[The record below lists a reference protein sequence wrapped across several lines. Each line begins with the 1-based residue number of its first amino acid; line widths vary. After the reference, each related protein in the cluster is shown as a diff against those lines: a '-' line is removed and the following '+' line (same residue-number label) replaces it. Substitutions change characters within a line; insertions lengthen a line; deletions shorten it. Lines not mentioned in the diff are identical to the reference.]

1 MDNISDNK
9 IINDNAADNGSD
21 NDKNIVISERL
32 AAVRGIMKAN
42 GVDIY
47 VVVTG
52 DYHISEYAG
61 DYFKE
66 REFISGFTGSAGT
79 AVITSDTAVLFT
91 DGRYFVQAEKQLSGT
106 EYKLM
111 RMGSAGVPALNEY
124 CRELLK
130 EGMTIGFD
138 GRCVQA
144 GQGIEFKKMAEF
156 NKAYCNYSFD
166 AIEQIYEGRAEF
178 PHSKAFYLDTKYSGK
193 TIKEKLADVRGVMKD
208 NMSDVHIIASL
219 DDICWLFNIR
229 GRDVHCNPV
238 IMAYAAVY
246 MDKTVLYTDIDRL
259 DECIDKLIEA
269 GVEVKS
275 YNDIYEDIRS
285 IAGHK
290 VLIDKKRVNTRLYL
304 YAKDNDKIEL
314 VEKENPEVLLK
325 AVKNDTEI
333 ANLKDV
339 HIDDGLAVTRFI
351 FWLKKAVKSGQT
363 ITEASAAEYLDNLR
377 SGIKDYIELSF
388 DTISAYADN
397 AAMMHY
403 QASKDNCSTLK
414 QEGMLLVDSGGQYMR
429 GTTDITR
436 TIALGEVTDEMKKCY
451 TLTLKGMLNLA
462 NTRFLHG
469 CTGYNLDIMARAP
482 LWNENIDY
490 RCGTGHGVGYLLN
503 VHEAPNGF
511 RWKHIQGVN
520 DLAILT
526 PGMVTSDEPGVY
538 ADGRFGIRI
547 ENEIIVTEDK
557 ENEYGRWLKFEML
570 TMVPVDLELVDVQY
584 LNDKDIEQLNNYH
597 KQVYNALSPYMKG
610 EELEQLAYSTREL

>member
-1 MDNISDNK
+1 MDNISDDK
-9 IINDNAADNGSD
+9 IINDNATNNGS
-21 NDKNIVISERL
+21 NNNTVISRRL
-32 AAVRGIMKAN
+32 EAVRGIMKEK

-66 REFISGFTGSAGT
+66 REFISGFSGSAGT

-156 NKAYCNYSFD
+156 NKANCNYSFD
-166 AIEQIYEGRAEF
+166 AIEQIYNDRAEF
-178 PHSKAFYLDTKYSGK
+178 PHSKAFYLDTMYSGK
-193 TIKEKLADVRGVMKD
+193 TIKDKLIDVRCAMKD

-259 DECIDKLIEA
+259 DDCIDKLIEA
-269 GVEVKS
+269 GVEVKP

-285 IAGHK
+285 IAGYK

-325 AVKNDTEI
+325 AVKNDIEI
-333 ANLKDV
+333 TNLKNV

-520 DLAILT
+520 DLAVLT

-570 TMVPVDLELVDVQY
+570 TMVPVDLDLVDVQY
-584 LNDKDIEQLNNYH
+584 LSYKDIEQLNNYN
-597 KQVYNALSPYMKG
+597 KQVYNVLSPYMKG
-610 EELEQLAYSTREL
+610 EELEQLVYSTREL

>member
-1 MDNISDNK
+1 MDNISDDK
-9 IINDNAADNGSD
+9 IINDNATNNGS
-21 NDKNIVISERL
+21 NNNTVISRRL
-32 AAVRGIMKAN
+32 EAVRGIMKEK

-66 REFISGFTGSAGT
+66 REFISGFSGSAGT

-156 NKAYCNYSFD
+156 NKAQCNYSFD
-166 AIEQIYEGRAEF
+166 AIEQIYNDRAEF
-178 PHSKAFYLDTKYSGK
+178 PHSKAFYLDTMYSGK
-193 TIKEKLADVRGVMKD
+193 TIKDKLIDVRCAMKD

-259 DECIDKLIEA
+259 DDCIDKLIEA
-269 GVEVKS
+269 GVEVKP

-325 AVKNDTEI
+325 AVKNDIEI
-333 ANLKDV
+333 TNLKNV

-520 DLAILT
+520 DLAVLT

-570 TMVPVDLELVDVQY
+570 TMVPVDLDLVDVQY
-584 LNDKDIEQLNNYH
+584 LSYKDIEQLNNYN
-597 KQVYNALSPYMKG
+597 KQVYNVLSPYMKG
-610 EELEQLAYSTREL
+610 EELEQLVYSTREL

>member
-1 MDNISDNK
+1 MDNISDDK
-9 IINDNAADNGSD
+9 IINDNATNNGS
-21 NDKNIVISERL
+21 NNNTVISRRL
-32 AAVRGIMKAN
+32 EAVRGIMKEK

-66 REFISGFTGSAGT
+66 REFISGFSGSAGT
-79 AVITSDTAVLFT
+79 AVITSDTAVLFI

-124 CRELLK
+124 CRELLR

-156 NKAYCNYSFD
+156 NKAHCNYSFD
-166 AIEQIYEGRAEF
+166 AIEQIYNDRAEF
-178 PHSKAFYLDTKYSGK
+178 PHSKAFYLDTMYSGK
-193 TIKEKLADVRGVMKD
+193 TIKDKLIDVRCAMKD

-259 DECIDKLIEA
+259 DDCIDKLIEA
-269 GVEVKS
+269 GVEVKP

-325 AVKNDTEI
+325 AVKNDIEI
-333 ANLKDV
+333 TNLKNV

-520 DLAILT
+520 DLAVLT

-570 TMVPVDLELVDVQY
+570 TMVPVDLDLVDVQY
-584 LNDKDIEQLNNYH
+584 LNYKDIEQLNNYH
-597 KQVYNALSPYMKG
+597 KQVYNVLSPYMKG
-610 EELEQLAYSTREL
+610 EELEQLVYSTREL

>member
-1 MDNISDNK
+1 MDNISDDK
-9 IINDNAADNGSD
+9 IINDNATNNGS
-21 NDKNIVISERL
+21 NNNIVISRRL
-32 AAVRGIMKAN
+32 EAVRGIMKEK

-66 REFISGFTGSAGT
+66 REFISGFSGSAGT

-91 DGRYFVQAEKQLSGT
+91 AGRYFVQAEKQLSGT

-111 RMGSAGVPALNEY
+111 RMGSAGVPTLNEY

-144 GQGIEFKKMAEF
+144 GQGIEFKKMAEC
-156 NKAYCNYSFD
+156 NKAHCNYSFD
-166 AIEQIYEGRAEF
+166 AIEQIYNDRAEF
-178 PHSKAFYLDTKYSGK
+178 PHSKAFYLDTMYSGK
-193 TIKEKLADVRGVMKD
+193 TIKDKLIDVRCAMKD

-259 DECIDKLIEA
+259 DDCIDKLIDA
-269 GVEVKS
+269 GVEVKP

-325 AVKNDTEI
+325 AVKNDIEI
-333 ANLKDV
+333 TNLKNV

-511 RWKHIQGVN
+511 RWKHMQGVN
-520 DLAILT
+520 DLAVLT

-570 TMVPVDLELVDVQY
+570 TMVPVDLDLVDVQY
-584 LNDKDIEQLNNYH
+584 LSYKDIEQLNNYN
-597 KQVYNALSPYMKG
+597 KQVYNVLSPYMKG
-610 EELEQLAYSTREL
+610 EELEQLVYSTREL

>member
-1 MDNISDNK
+1 MEITDAK
-9 IINDNAADNGSD
+9 
-21 NDKNIVISERL
+21 VIAERL
-32 AAVRGIMKAN
+32 SKVRDIMKTEC
-42 GVDIY
+42 VDIY

-66 REFISGFTGSAGT
+66 REFITGFTGSAGT
-79 AVITSDTAVLFT
+79 AVITQNDARLFT
-91 DGRYFVQAEKQLSGT
+91 DGRYFVQAEKQIEGT
-106 EYKLM
+106 GFSLM
-111 RMGSAGVPALNEY
+111 RVGAPGVMNVTQY
-124 CRELLK
+124 CESIIK
-130 EGMTIGFD
+130 DGMRLGFD
-138 GRCVQA
+138 GRTMPA
-144 GQGIEFKKMAEF
+144 EEGTEFTDICRKTGADCL
-156 NKAYCNYSFD
+156 YDFD
-166 AIEQIYEGRAEF
+166 AIERIYEDRAEF
-178 PHSKAFYLDTKYSGK
+178 PHTKAFSLDEEYSGES
-193 TIKEKLADVRGVMKD
+193 IESKLTRIRKYMD
-208 NMSDVHIIASL
+208 NKNADVHIMATL
-219 DDICWLFNIR
+219 DDICWTFNIR
-229 GRDVHCNPV
+229 GRDVECNPV
-238 IMAYAAVY
+238 IMAYSVITKNNAY
-246 MDKTVLYTDIDRL
+246 LYTDDDRFDDKTFAIL
-259 DECIDKLIEA
+259 EKAGVRIQPYDKL
-269 GVEVKS
+269 
-275 YNDIYEDIRS
+275 YDD
-285 IAGHK
+285 IAGMSGN
-290 VLIDKKRVNTRLYL
+290 VLIDKKRVNMRIYKEVISAGNAEVVL
-304 YAKDNDKIEL
+304 ADNPAML
-314 VEKENPEVLLK
+314 FK
-325 AVKNDTEI
+325 AVKNETEI
-333 ANLKDV
+333 KNLYSV
-339 HIDDGLAVTRFI
+339 HVDDGVAVTKFI
-351 FWLKKAVKSGQT
+351 FWLKKNVASGN
-363 ITEASAAEYLDNLR
+363 ITEAGAAEYLDNLR

-520 DLAILT
+520 DLAVLT

-570 TMVPVDLELVDVQY
+570 TMVPVDLDLVDVQY
-584 LNDKDIEQLNNYH
+584 LSYKDIEQLNNYN
-597 KQVYNALSPYMKG
+597 KQVYNVLSPYMKG
-610 EELEQLAYSTREL
+610 EELEQLVYSTREL

>member
-1 MDNISDNK
+1 MDNISDDK
-9 IINDNAADNGSD
+9 IINDNATNNGS
-21 NDKNIVISERL
+21 NNNTVISRRL
-32 AAVRGIMKAN
+32 EAVRGIMKEK

-66 REFISGFTGSAGT
+66 REFISGFSGSAGT

-156 NKAYCNYSFD
+156 NKAHCNYSFD
-166 AIEQIYEGRAEF
+166 AIEQIYNDRAEF
-178 PHSKAFYLDTKYSGK
+178 PHSKAFYLDTMYSGK
-193 TIKEKLADVRGVMKD
+193 TIKDKLTDVRCAMKD

-259 DECIDKLIEA
+259 DDCIDKLIEA
-269 GVEVKS
+269 GVEVKP

-325 AVKNDTEI
+325 AVKNDIEI
-333 ANLKDV
+333 TNLKNV

-520 DLAILT
+520 DLAVLT

-570 TMVPVDLELVDVQY
+570 TMVPVDLDLVDVQY
-584 LNDKDIEQLNNYH
+584 LNYKDIEQLNNYH
-597 KQVYNALSPYMKG
+597 KQVYNVLSPYMKG
-610 EELEQLAYSTREL
+610 EELEQLVYSTREL

>member
-1 MDNISDNK
+1 MDNISDDK
-9 IINDNAADNGSD
+9 IINDNATNNGS
-21 NDKNIVISERL
+21 NNNTVISRRL
-32 AAVRGIMKAN
+32 EAVRGIMKEK

-66 REFISGFTGSAGT
+66 REFISGFSGSAGT

-156 NKAYCNYSFD
+156 NKAHCNYSFD
-166 AIEQIYEGRAEF
+166 AIEQIYNDRAEF
-178 PHSKAFYLDTKYSGK
+178 PHSKAFYLDTMYSGK
-193 TIKEKLADVRGVMKD
+193 TIKDKLIDVRCAMKD

-259 DECIDKLIEA
+259 DDCIDKLIEA
-269 GVEVKS
+269 GVEVKP
-275 YNDIYEDIRS
+275 YNVIYEDIRS

-325 AVKNDTEI
+325 AVKNDIEI
-333 ANLKDV
+333 TNLKNV

-451 TLTLKGMLNLA
+451 TLTLKGMLYLA

-520 DLAILT
+520 DLAVLT

-570 TMVPVDLELVDVQY
+570 TMVPVDLDLVDVQY
-584 LNDKDIEQLNNYH
+584 LSYKDIEQLNNYN
-597 KQVYNALSPYMKG
+597 KQVYNVLSPYMKG
-610 EELEQLAYSTREL
+610 EELEQLVYSTREL

>member
-1 MDNISDNK
+1 MILC
-9 IINDNAADNGSD
+9 IQ
-21 NDKNIVISERL
+21 ERL
-32 AAVRGIMKAN
+32 LK
-42 GVDIY
+42 
-47 VVVTG
+47 
-52 DYHISEYAG
+52 IS
-61 DYFKE
+61 
-66 REFISGFTGSAGT
+66 I
-79 AVITSDTAVLFT
+79 I
-91 DGRYFVQAEKQLSGT
+91 
-106 EYKLM
+106 
-111 RMGSAGVPALNEY
+111 
-124 CRELLK
+124 
-130 EGMTIGFD
+130 
-138 GRCVQA
+138 
-144 GQGIEFKKMAEF
+144 
-156 NKAYCNYSFD
+156 
-166 AIEQIYEGRAEF
+166 
-178 PHSKAFYLDTKYSGK
+178 
-193 TIKEKLADVRGVMKD
+193 DVRCAMKD

-259 DECIDKLIEA
+259 DDCIDKLIEA
-269 GVEVKS
+269 GVEVKP

-325 AVKNDTEI
+325 AVKNDIEI
-333 ANLKDV
+333 TNLKNV

-482 LWNENIDY
+482 LWNE
-490 RCGTGHGVGYLLN
+490 
-503 VHEAPNGF
+503 
-511 RWKHIQGVN
+511 
-520 DLAILT
+520 
-526 PGMVTSDEPGVY
+526 
-538 ADGRFGIRI
+538 
-547 ENEIIVTEDK
+547 
-557 ENEYGRWLKFEML
+557 EY
-570 TMVPVDLELVDVQY
+570 
-584 LNDKDIEQLNNYH
+584 
-597 KQVYNALSPYMKG
+597 
-610 EELEQLAYSTREL
+610 

>member
-1 MDNISDNK
+1 MDNISDDK
-9 IINDNAADNGSD
+9 IINDNATNNGS
-21 NDKNIVISERL
+21 NNNTVISRRL
-32 AAVRGIMKAN
+32 EAVRGIMKEK

-66 REFISGFTGSAGT
+66 REFISGFSGSAGT

-156 NKAYCNYSFD
+156 NNAHCNYSFD
-166 AIEQIYEGRAEF
+166 AIEQIYNDRAEF
-178 PHSKAFYLDTKYSGK
+178 PHSKAFYLDTMYSGK
-193 TIKEKLADVRGVMKD
+193 TIKDKLIDVRCAMKD

-259 DECIDKLIEA
+259 DDCIDKLIEA
-269 GVEVKS
+269 GVEVKP

-325 AVKNDTEI
+325 AVKNDIEI
-333 ANLKDV
+333 TNLKNV

-520 DLAILT
+520 DLAVLT

-570 TMVPVDLELVDVQY
+570 TMVPVDLDLVDVQY
-584 LNDKDIEQLNNYH
+584 LNYKDIEQLNNYH
-597 KQVYNALSPYMKG
+597 KQVYNVLSPYMKG
-610 EELEQLAYSTREL
+610 EELEQLVYSTREL

>member
-1 MDNISDNK
+1 MDNISDDK
-9 IINDNAADNGSD
+9 IINDNATNNGS
-21 NDKNIVISERL
+21 NNNTVISRRL
-32 AAVRGIMKAN
+32 EAVRGIMKEK

-66 REFISGFTGSAGT
+66 REFISGFSGSAGT

-156 NKAYCNYSFD
+156 NKAHCNYSFD
-166 AIEQIYEGRAEF
+166 VIEQIYNDRAEF
-178 PHSKAFYLDTKYSGK
+178 PHSKAFYLDTMYSGK
-193 TIKEKLADVRGVMKD
+193 TIKDKLIDVRCAMKD

-259 DECIDKLIEA
+259 DDCIDKLIEA
-269 GVEVKS
+269 GVEVKP

-325 AVKNDTEI
+325 AVKNDIEI
-333 ANLKDV
+333 TNLKNV

-520 DLAILT
+520 DLAVLT

-570 TMVPVDLELVDVQY
+570 TMVPVDLDLVDVQY
-584 LNDKDIEQLNNYH
+584 LNYKDIEQLNNYH
-597 KQVYNALSPYMKG
+597 KQVYNVLSPYMKG
-610 EELEQLAYSTREL
+610 EELEQLVYSTREL